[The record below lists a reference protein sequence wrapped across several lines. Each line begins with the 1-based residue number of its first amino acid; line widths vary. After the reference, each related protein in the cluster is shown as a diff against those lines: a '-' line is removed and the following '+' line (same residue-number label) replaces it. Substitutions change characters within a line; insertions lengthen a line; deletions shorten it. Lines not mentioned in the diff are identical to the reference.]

1 MAQKKRPILTVFII
15 LAIVGVFLVITMV
28 VVLKMLDP
36 SANLSFGEKIGV
48 VPIEGTILNSHAI
61 TAGIEKL
68 RKDEEIRAIILRINS
83 PGGAVGSTQEIYR
96 EVLKTTETKKVVA
109 SLGDVAAS
117 GGYYVAAGANK
128 IVANPGTITG
138 SIGVLMQF
146 MRFQELL
153 DKIGVK
159 FEVLKSGEFKDVGS
173 PHRELTE
180 RERELLT
187 KLIENIESQFVT
199 EVANGRNLPLDSV
212 REVADGRIFS
222 GSQALKLGL
231 VDKLGNFQDAVDL
244 AKTMARIEGEVTLVY
259 PKKSKPSVWDFILD
273 RAALTLTDW
282 LYRLGT
288 SVEYRWD
295 GFPEGSIR
303 ESY

>member
-15 LAIVGVFLVITMV
+15 LAIVGVFLVTTMV

-48 VPIEGTILNSHAI
+48 VPIEGTILNSRAI
-61 TAGIEKL
+61 TAEIEKL

-187 KLIENIESQFVT
+187 KLIEDIESQFVT

-212 REVADGRIFS
+212 PRCV
-222 GSQALKLGL
+222 K
-231 VDKLGNFQDAVDL
+231 
-244 AKTMARIEGEVTLVY
+244 
-259 PKKSKPSVWDFILD
+259 
-273 RAALTLTDW
+273 
-282 LYRLGT
+282 
-288 SVEYRWD
+288 
-295 GFPEGSIR
+295 
-303 ESY
+303 

>member
-1 MAQKKRPILTVFII
+1 MKQKKRPILTVFVI
-15 LAIVGVFLVITMV
+15 LGIVGLFLVTTMV

-36 SANLSFGEKIGV
+36 AADLSFGEKIGV
-48 VPIEGTILNSHAI
+48 IPIEGAI
-61 TAGIEKL
+61 MDSRIITTEITKL
-68 RKDEEIRAIILRINS
+68 RKDDEIRAIILRINS

-96 EVLKTTETKKVVA
+96 EVLRTTETKTVVA

-117 GGYYVAAGANK
+117 GGYYVAAAANR

-153 DKIGVK
+153 DKIGVQ

-180 RERELLT
+180 QERELIN
-187 KLIENIESQFVT
+187 KLIQDIESQFVA
-199 EVANGRNLPLDSV
+199 EVANGRDLPLETV

-222 GSQALKLGL
+222 GAQALRLGL
-231 VDKLGNFQDAVDL
+231 VDKLGNFHDAVEL
-244 AKTMARIEGEVTLVY
+244 TKEIARIDGEVTLVY
-259 PKKSKPSVWDFILD
+259 PKKSKPSLWDFILN
-273 RAALTLTDW
+273 RTAVTLTDW
-282 LYRLGT
+282 LYRRGT

-295 GFPEGSIR
+295 GFPEAVIR
-303 ESY
+303 ENY